1 MKLALIKA
9 VQLLGTMLEIDPR
22 SRLSAKQCLEHEYL
36 TRFHDPA
43 EESEAA
49 EKFDWSFNQADLSV
63 DTLKVYNILNK
74 LIIDHNVQR
83 DIGFSSPSGFGC
95 RRFDCLYPG
104 YSLSI
109 YSGIRVSDLIL
120 LLFDGRSLIVDGEYG
135 L

>member
-9 VQLLGTMLEIDPR
+9 IQLLGTMLEIDPR

-49 EKFDWSFNQADLSV
+49 EKFDWSFNQADLSA

-83 DIGFSSPSGFGC
+83 DIGFPSPSGFGC
-95 RRFDCLYPG
+95 RRFECLYPG
-104 YSLSI
+104 YSLSSI
-109 YSGIRVSDLIL
+109 GTGGIRVTC
-120 LLFDGRSLIVDGEYG
+120 
-135 L
+135 